1 MSLSYGQ
8 LSNIKKELS
17 NNKLLAGGKM
27 GETQR
32 DRKLAQLRGHCA
44 TLSEGAVKTK
54 LESFIARQETASA
67 QLSQSAAEGTETR
80 AHMTSE
86 ADRIIEALGG
96 SVDSKG
102 KAAVPAAS
110 SVAPIEE
117 PAATVS
123 KNAVAETAQ
132 VFGLH

>member
-1 MSLSYGQ
+1 MSLGYSQ

-17 NNKLLAGGKM
+17 ANKLLAGGKM

-54 LESFIARQETASA
+54 LESFIASQETASA

-86 ADRIIEALGG
+86 ADRIIAALGG